1 MGSPV
6 EHLEYLDVDVTD
18 LVATVTLRRPPV
30 NALSAPM
37 MREIARTFTQLG
49 RGTLAAVAILTAEGD
64 RVFCGGAD
72 IGESDRRY
80 NRRELRPDES
90 VADLVDP
97 GEVVRECLFSISGGA
112 LPVIAAV
119 NGAAVGAGVA
129 LVASCDVVVAS
140 TNAVFGLP
148 EIDVGVLGGGR
159 HMQRLVGPFKA
170 RELLFTGRRISAE
183 EMHRHGSISRLVAP
197 GELAATARLLAGEI
211 AGKSPLA
218 LRMAK
223 QAMNRVE
230 HLPLEEGYRL
240 EQDYTARIS
249 RFDDARE
256 ARSAW
261 REKRDPTWLWR

>member
-1 MGSPV
+1 MERLEFLRV
-6 EHLEYLDVDVTD
+6 EVAG

-37 MREIARTFTQLG
+37 MREIAATFRALG
-49 RGTLAAVAILTAEGD
+49 RSTDAAVAVLTADGD
-64 RVFCGGAD
+64 RTFCAGAD
-72 IGESDRRY
+72 IRESDRRY
-80 NRRELRPDES
+80 NRRALLPEES

-97 GEVVRECLFSISGGA
+97 GEVVRDCLFSISGGV

-119 NGAAVGAGVA
+119 NGAALGAGLA
-129 LVASCDVVVAS
+129 LVASCDVVIAAE
-140 TNAVFGLP
+140 NAVFGLP

-159 HMQRLVGPFKA
+159 HLQRLVGPFKA
-170 RELLFTGRRISAE
+170 RELMFSGRRIPAAE
-183 EMHRHGSISRLVAP
+183 LYRQGSVATVVP
-197 GELAATARLLAGEI
+197 HAELAGAARSLALSM

-218 LRMAK
+218 LRLTK

-249 RFDDARE
+249 RFDDAKE

-261 REKRDPTWLWR
+261 LEKREPGWKWR

>member
-1 MGSPV
+1 M

-30 NALSAPM
+30 NALNAPM
-37 MREIARTFTQLG
+37 MREIARTFTELG
-49 RGTLAAVAILTAEGD
+49 RATSAAVVILTAGGD

-72 IGESDRRY
+72 IHESDRRY
-80 NRRELRPDES
+80 NRRELRPGES

-159 HMQRLVGPFKA
+159 HLQRLVGPFKA
-170 RELLFTGRRISAE
+170 REMLFTGRRVSAE
-183 EMHRHGSISRLVAP
+183 EMYRHGSISQLVPLAD
-197 GELAATARLLAGEI
+197 LAAAARSLARQM

-261 REKRDPTWLWR
+261 LEKREPTWNWR

>member
-1 MGSPV
+1 M
-6 EHLEYLDVDVTD
+6 EHLEFIDVDVSD
-18 LVATVTLRRPPV
+18 LIATVTLRRPPV

-37 MREIARTFTQLG
+37 MREIARVFTSLG
-49 RGTLAAVAILTAEGD
+49 RGTSAVVAVLTAEGD

-72 IGESDRRY
+72 IRESDRRY
-80 NRRELRPDES
+80 NRRELLPGES

-97 GEVVRECLFSISGGA
+97 GEVVRDCLFSISGGG

-140 TNAVFGLP
+140 ENATFGLP

-159 HMQRLVGPFKA
+159 HLQRLVGPFKA
-170 RELLFTGRRISAE
+170 REMMFAGRRISAPE
-183 EMHRHGSISRLVAP
+183 LYRFGSVASVVAP
-197 GELAATARLLAGEI
+197 SALASAAREMALSMT
-211 AGKSPLA
+211 GKSPLA

-223 QAMNRVE
+223 EAMNRVE

-261 REKRDPTWLWR
+261 LEKREPTWTWR

>member
-1 MGSPV
+1 MDQ
-6 EHLEYLDVDVTD
+6 LEYLDIDVTD

-30 NALSAPM
+30 NALSPPM
-37 MREIARTFTQLG
+37 MREIARTFTELG
-49 RGTLAAVAILTAEGD
+49 RGTAAAVAILTADGD

-72 IGESDRRY
+72 IRESDRRY
-80 NRRELRPDES
+80 NRRDLLPEES

-148 EIDVGVLGGGR
+148 EIDVGVLGGR
-159 HMQRLVGPFKA
+159 HLQRLVGTFKA
-170 RELLFTGRRISAE
+170 REMLFTGRRVSAD
-183 EMHRHGSISRLVAP
+183 EMYRHGSISQLVSP
-197 GELAATARLLAGEI
+197 SELASAARSLALSM

-223 QAMNRVE
+223 EAMNRVE

-249 RFDDARE
+249 RSDDARE

-261 REKRDPTWLWR
+261 LEKREPTWNWR